1 MPFINNQPR
10 TEMTEQELLQYRDMQ
25 YRGNI
30 VSGKKISMVM
40 IALSALLMISNYITN
55 NKNNFVQYNEYNIIY
70 LILFIISLSGLIAF
84 SAMFKKPISLFGI
97 FFENSFPFLLM
108 ICIVGLTI
116 LDTMTA
122 GQITPYLIGI
132 LVIAVLFR
140 TRIRYF
146 IIFVSIILVAVCIGI
161 LSYEHNTNTTSHY
174 LVNLTAVSIIA
185 LIVFTITEK
194 NREQSFKQ
202 QKLIEKQRDILQ
214 HLSITDPLTGLNNR
228 RHLFDKLPA
237 ECERATRYK
246 RSLSVMVIDIDHFKK
261 VNDTLG
267 HQAGDNVLKNTAI
280 AIQGAIR
287 LSDYVCRYGGEE
299 FVVVLI
305 ESDWAIAEQCAERI
319 RERCQSII
327 HENVPWNVTVSIGV
341 CQYMEGS
348 SDDLLA
354 QADANLYKAKNSGRN
369 RVCSDMETAAGSAS
383 SA

>member
-1 MPFINNQPR
+1 MKMPFINNQPQ
-10 TEMTEQELLQYRDMQ
+10 TEMSEQEQFQYRDMQ

-40 IALSALLMISNYITN
+40 IALSTLLLISNYIIN
-55 NKNNFVQYNEYNIIY
+55 NRSNFVLYSEYNIIY
-70 LILFIISLSGLIAF
+70 LVFIIISLSGLIAF
-84 SAMFKKPISLFGI
+84 SVMLKRPISFFGVFI
-97 FFENSFPFLLM
+97 ENSFPFLLM
-108 ICIVGLTI
+108 MCIVGLTI
-116 LDTMTA
+116 LDTRTA

-140 TRIRYF
+140 THIRYF
-146 IIFVSIILVAVCIGI
+146 IVFVSIILIAVCIGI
-161 LSYEHNTNTTSHY
+161 LNYEHNINTTSHY

-194 NREQSFKQ
+194 NRMRSFKQ
-202 QKLIEKQRDILQ
+202 QKLIEKQRDVLQ
-214 HLSITDPLTGLNNR
+214 QLSITDPLTGLNNR
-228 RHLFDKLPA
+228 RYLFDKLPA
-237 ECERATRYK
+237 ECERAIRYK

-267 HQAGDNVLKNTAI
+267 HQAGDDVLKNTAL

-319 RERCQSII
+319 RERCQSIK
-327 HENVPWNVTVSIGV
+327 HDSVPWDVTVSIGLY
-341 CQYMEGS
+341 QYSGGT

-354 QADANLYKAKNSGRN
+354 QADANLYSAKNSGRN
-369 RVCSDMETAAGSAS
+369 RVNSERKTAAGL
-383 SA
+383 